1 MNISENLNY
10 KIVAFAIALILWGT
24 VLARRE
30 VVYLKNVDIR
40 FVTGEQMVVK
50 NELINQ
56 VEFRLSGSRVAL
68 RRFIQRQV
76 EPIQVDLSGVAP
88 GRRQIQIPEESLRL
102 PIGIRVVSISPVSLT
117 VDLAEAVVRD
127 LPVDAKWIEEDL
139 GEFNVQLAAIQP
151 ALIRVRGSKDELTQM
166 KALTAEDFVMDRQLE
181 ERLRGLRAGE
191 ALEIKVRLPTLK
203 SVQYLDAPADLRVTL
218 KLIRRS

>member
-30 VVYLKNVDIR
+30 VIYKKDVDIR
-40 FVTGEQMVVK
+40 FVTGDQMIVK

-68 RRFIQRQV
+68 RRYTQRQV

-102 PIGIRVVSISPVSLT
+102 PIGIRVVAINPVNIT
-117 VDLAEAVVRD
+117 VDLAEAAVKE
-127 LPVDAKWIEEDL
+127 LPIDAKWIEDDL
-139 GEFNVQLAAIQP
+139 SEFKVRLSAVEP
-151 ALIRVRGSKDELTQM
+151 ATIRVRGTKEELSQL
-166 KALTAEDFVMDRQLE
+166 KVLTADDFAMDQDLE
-181 ERLRGLRAGE
+181 ERLRNLKIGDALDISVGL
-191 ALEIKVRLPTLK
+191 PK
-203 SVQYLDAPADLRVTL
+203 SQTIEFLNAPKNSRVTL
-218 KLIRRS
+218 RLLRRP

>member
-40 FVTGEQMVVK
+40 FVTGDQMIVK
-50 NELINQ
+50 NELISQ

-102 PIGIRVVSISPVSLT
+102 PIGIRVVSINPISLA

-139 GEFNVQLAAIQP
+139 GELRVQIGAIQP
-151 ALIRVRGSKDELTQM
+151 SVIRVRGTKEELSMM
-166 KALTAEDFVMDRQLE
+166 KALTVEDFVMDRPLE
-181 ERLRGLRAGE
+181 ERLRGLRPGE
-191 ALEIKVRLPTLK
+191 ALELKVRLPLTK
-203 SVQYLDAPADLRVTL
+203 SVQYLDAPADLRVNL
-218 KLIRRS
+218 KLIRRP